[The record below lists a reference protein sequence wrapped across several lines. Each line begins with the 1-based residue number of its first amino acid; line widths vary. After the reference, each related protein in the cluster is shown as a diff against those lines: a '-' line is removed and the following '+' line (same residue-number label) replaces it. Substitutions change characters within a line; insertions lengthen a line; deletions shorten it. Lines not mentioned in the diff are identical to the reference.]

1 MKYLIPI
8 LFLIFGI
15 STFGQNS
22 KVENKYKV
30 AFEFIEKETKV
41 VLPGSIIE
49 IFSGTK
55 RIDVG
60 VSDFSGTQF
69 FYLKQNEITN
79 DKIVIKV
86 FGVKCE
92 PHEQTLILK
101 NNLTKTMY
109 LKYGETDYVNHRD
122 VGEFIKKLNFP
133 EPEPFYV
140 E

>member
-15 STFGQNS
+15 STCGQNS

-49 IFSGTK
+49 ILPGTK

-60 VSDFSGTQF
+60 VSDFSGT
-69 FYLKQNEITN
+69 
-79 DKIVIKV
+79 
-86 FGVKCE
+86 
-92 PHEQTLILK
+92 
-101 NNLTKTMY
+101 
-109 LKYGETDYVNHRD
+109 
-122 VGEFIKKLNFP
+122 
-133 EPEPFYV
+133 
-140 E
+140 